1 MAALL
6 SAASLLA
13 GPAALAAEDEEDVVE
28 LETFTAEG
36 EVEDDLGLLP
46 TEPSKSIFGFDK
58 TLLETPRSASA
69 VSIETLERFGI
80 TEIDDIVS
88 LSPGS
93 FTQSFFGVAGS
104 LDVRGTPGEVYFN
117 GMKRL
122 DNPGNYPSP
131 IGAADQIVIVRG
143 PASPI
148 YGPSKIGGYLDFI
161 PKSARAETGQ
171 YLPEATGQV
180 SYTGGTWDKSVVTAE
195 YGGPGE
201 VLGKQ
206 FGYYLYGQVENSDSY
221 YENTTVDQ
229 TLLQASFNMD
239 LTDRSRISFSG
250 MYHNFVGNQVAGWN
264 RLSQDLIDN
273 GTYVT
278 GLAQPLDTDGDGL
291 ISHQEYDAVP
301 TSVFQFDPSDL
312 AAFEAAILA
321 AQPTLGLDP
330 ATVGTTTLSGDQVL
344 VSEEDT
350 LESEV
355 LTLYFDYIY
364 EFDSGLSITNKSFF
378 ESYRNLSENVYGF
391 SQFGDSWVFENQLV
405 FAYDWE
411 LDGAAIALQL
421 SPQIRHTDF
430 ERGNDFSNEYFDRRD
445 ISQPST
451 ARDKRL
457 LATQLG
463 RDFTDYYLGEYTDYG
478 LALLA
483 DVNFDFGLNILA
495 GGRVD
500 YFDVTSRTNYD
511 LWLPRDLPD
520 PGTPSKAS
528 DTESGESWT
537 VSVSYELP
545 FGVTPYVTFSEQ
557 LVVLADQMADISIDN
572 VLTSNA
578 LQGSELDEYGIKGSF
593 LDGRLYAAFSY
604 YEQIRTDF
612 SAQAIV
618 TNQTT
623 ETEGFELEARWVV
636 TDNITL
642 TAAFTEVEVQNLTT
656 LDGGLNFS
664 FLGAEDL
671 PGIDPSLFYG
681 GVVNGLPRADLN
693 NPDAIRAGIP
703 ENIFSFTGTYDF
715 ENGWAV
721 SGTIIDV
728 EETFSGYTQQVELP
742 SYTLINAGLSYNTDK
757 WGISITGKNLTDEEY
772 FRANF
777 PNLFGGTIVLPELPR
792 HYQASVVFKF

>member
-1 MAALL
+1 MTIWMKRAFPAALL
-6 SAASLLA
+6 SVFCAIA
-13 GPAALAAEDEEDVVE
+13 GPAAVAAEDEEDVVE

-131 IGAADQIVIVRG
+131 IGASDQIVIVRG

-161 PKSARAETGQ
+161 PKSARAETGR
-171 YLPEATGQV
+171 YLPEATGQI

-201 VLGKQ
+201 FRGKK

-221 YENTTVDQ
+221 YENTTTDQ

-250 MYHNFVGNQVAGWN
+250 MYHDYVGNQVAGWN

-278 GLAQPLDTDGDGL
+278 GLARPLDTDGDGL
-291 ISHQEYDAVP
+291 ISHQEYGAATV
-301 TSVFQFDPSDL
+301 SVFQFDPSDL
-312 AAFEAAILA
+312 ASLEASILA
-321 AQPTLGLDP
+321 AQPDLGLDP
-330 ATVGTTTLSGDQVL
+330 ATVGTTTISGDQVL
-344 VSEEDT
+344 VAEEDT

-391 SQFGDSWVFENQLV
+391 SQFGDSWVFEDQLI
-405 FAYDWE
+405 FGYDWE
-411 LDGAAIALQL
+411 LDGGSVALQL

-430 ERGNDFSNEYFDRRD
+430 ERGNDFANEYFDRRD
-445 ISQPST
+445 ITQPST
-451 ARDKRL
+451 ALDKRL
-457 LATQLG
+457 LATQIG
-463 RDFTDYYLGEYTDYG
+463 RDFTTYFIGEYTDIG
-478 LALLA
+478 VALLA
-483 DVNFDFGLNILA
+483 DIQLDFGLNILA
-495 GGRVD
+495 GGRLD
-500 YFDVTSRTNYD
+500 YLDVKSRTPGD
-511 LWLPRDLPD
+511 LILGGPPAQLSAADSED
-520 PGTPSKAS
+520 
-528 DTESGESWT
+528 GESWT
-537 VSVSYELP
+537 VSVS
-545 FGVTPYVTFSEQ
+545 
-557 LVVLADQMADISIDN
+557 
-572 VLTSNA
+572 
-578 LQGSELDEYGIKGSF
+578 
-593 LDGRLYAAFSY
+593 
-604 YEQIRTDF
+604 
-612 SAQAIV
+612 
-618 TNQTT
+618 
-623 ETEGFELEARWVV
+623 
-636 TDNITL
+636 
-642 TAAFTEVEVQNLTT
+642 
-656 LDGGLNFS
+656 
-664 FLGAEDL
+664 
-671 PGIDPSLFYG
+671 
-681 GVVNGLPRADLN
+681 
-693 NPDAIRAGIP
+693 
-703 ENIFSFTGTYDF
+703 
-715 ENGWAV
+715 
-721 SGTIIDV
+721 
-728 EETFSGYTQQVELP
+728 
-742 SYTLINAGLSYNTDK
+742 
-757 WGISITGKNLTDEEY
+757 
-772 FRANF
+772 
-777 PNLFGGTIVLPELPR
+777 
-792 HYQASVVFKF
+792 